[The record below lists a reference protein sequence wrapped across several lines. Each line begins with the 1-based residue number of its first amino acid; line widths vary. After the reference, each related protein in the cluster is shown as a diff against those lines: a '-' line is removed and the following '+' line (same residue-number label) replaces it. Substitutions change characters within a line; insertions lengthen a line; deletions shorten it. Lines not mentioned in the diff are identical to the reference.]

1 MLITDRTAD
10 QNVRSVPEAD
20 IADIRIRSKFL
31 LPVIKS
37 KLLSEKPLL
46 TG

>member
-10 QNVRSVPEAD
+10 QNVRFVPEAD

-31 LPVIKS
+31 FANSQSCCRKNRY
-37 KLLSEKPLL
+37 
-46 TG
+46 